1 MRCEDGDLVPAI
13 LEADCGID
21 DQALRPANA
30 QVRVEEDDVFLL
42 FRHRVFKERERGR
55 RSLRVAMHEIKWA
68 AGDLSALGLVS
79 RRARRMNDDLEGCT

>member
-30 QVRVEEDDVFLL
+30 QVGVEEDDVFLL
-42 FRHRVFKERERGR
+42 FRHRVFKESGR
-55 RSLRVAMHEIKWA
+55 RSLRVAIHEIKWA